1 MNPVQTIGH
10 QYEADKFFMKPAPVV
25 SDIVNLENRP
35 IPISPALC
43 LKDDLDGTNTP
54 SAQNYNQFSVEKLDQ
69 SILNEFQDKFPAT
82 KSPQLSKLLQNV
94 MSAKTAPIIG
104 EFENLTAPLFID
116 VDPNVKNAYKGVVFI
131 AMANPDTP
139 RDLRH
144 PNARNTGYDN
154 RNDPAFHYNS
164 QAHFEILQIVRTGET
179 ASAVQSVDDLE
190 VMDIR
195 NEKIDQGWLND
206 QLDYLNGKKS
216 FGGISARNTH
226 QNMTRKQRILANS
239 DLNETRL
246 REARDSSAALA
257 SLNKMVLQQ
266 IKIVNRLQQGR
277 IATCFVCLGSSTFS
291 STLRKEAGL
300 FNPLPPTVYVPNI
313 GNFKELQAHFGFL
326 EPENKKKK
334 RYIDFLDP
342 EASLN
347 ILTFK
352 PRPGKFTT
360 KRPSN
365 ATKKFPS
372 EDEFTPEELERYQCF
387 SEIVDLVG
395 STADL
400 VVAKNEP
407 EKPILNYVV
416 QLEGSA
422 HTMSHLAHIGNLTV
436 HWYDRF
442 LFNKVSLKLS
452 HIFQCII
459 FEITNTI
466 LGSLFWTVQVYHY

>member
-1 MNPVQTIGH
+1 
-10 QYEADKFFMKPAPVV
+10 
-25 SDIVNLENRP
+25 
-35 IPISPALC
+35 
-43 LKDDLDGTNTP
+43 
-54 SAQNYNQFSVEKLDQ
+54 
-69 SILNEFQDKFPAT
+69 
-82 KSPQLSKLLQNV
+82 
-94 MSAKTAPIIG
+94 MSARTAPIMG
-104 EFENLTAPLFID
+104 EFNNVTAPLYID
-116 VDPNVKNAYKGVVFI
+116 VDPNVKNAYKGIVFI

-139 RDLRH
+139 RDMRH

-154 RNDPAFHYNS
+154 RNDPAYHYNS
-164 QAHFEILQIVRTGET
+164 QAHFEIMQIVRTGEN
-179 ASAVQSVDDLE
+179 ASAIQSVDDLG
-190 VMDIR
+190 VMDKN
-195 NEKIDQGWLND
+195 NEKISQTWLNN

-226 QNMTRKQRILANS
+226 QQMAKKQRILAGSNIEGS
-239 DLNETRL
+239 RL

-277 IATCFVCLGSSTFS
+277 IAVCYVCLGSSTFS
-291 STLRKEAGL
+291 TTLRKEAGL
-300 FNPLPPTVYVPNI
+300 FNPLPPTVFEPNI
-313 GNFKELQAHFGFL
+313 ANFKELQAHFGFL
-326 EPENKKKK
+326 ETENSKKK

-372 EDEFTPEELERYQCF
+372 EEDYTSEELERYQCF
-387 SEIVDLVG
+387 SEVVDLVG

-407 EKPILNYVV
+407 EQPILNYVV
-416 QLEGSA
+416 QMEGSA
-422 HTMSHLAHIGNLTV
+422 HTLSHLTHIGNLTV
-436 HWYDRF
+436 HWYERF
-442 LFNKVSLKLS
+442 LFDKVSNIKIKS
-452 HIFQCII
+452 KNVSACKP
-459 FEITNTI
+459 
-466 LGSLFWTVQVYHY
+466 